1 MILIKKIIYLMQ
13 FLPPFNS
20 KIMIMIKVGKNK
32 TLKKNKKRRKKNKK
46 KKNNVKKNVKM
57 KVVCVITI
65 NRENMNKKNAIQVQ
79 EANLLII
86 RYQAPVKNQEVG
98 KMIIVIEESR
108 SKKKMM
114 KKKIIV
120 KKVKL
125 SIMKINRYIMII
137 NI

>member
-1 MILIKKIIYLMQ
+1 
-13 FLPPFNS
+13 
-20 KIMIMIKVGKNK
+20 MIKVGKNK

-86 RYQAPVKNQEVG
+86 RYQAPVKN
-98 KMIIVIEESR
+98 
-108 SKKKMM
+108 
-114 KKKIIV
+114 
-120 KKVKL
+120 
-125 SIMKINRYIMII
+125 
-137 NI
+137 